1 VVALTGCSDDSGGG
15 EVVERNT
22 PTSATV
28 AAPTFGDHLHEA
40 YGVYVCD
47 RYAAP
52 LADQL
57 GDRYGIH
64 THEDGLIH
72 VHPTAV
78 ESTGAGAVLAR
89 FAEEVG
95 LGLEQGSLTLPDGSR
110 FQDGDDCGGAAGTVR
125 VLTWDSPDDPSPE
138 IVEEAPGEVPVR
150 TNGAVLAVVFAP
162 EDAEIP
168 QPPWAVSLVDPD
180 AAEQGRPSPTV

>member
-1 VVALTGCSDDSGGG
+1 M
-15 EVVERNT
+15 VERNT
-22 PTSATV
+22 STSATV

-47 RYAAP
+47 GYIPP
-52 LADQL
+52 LADRL

-72 VHPTAV
+72 VHPTAA
-78 ESTGAGAVLAR
+78 ESTGEGAVLAR

-110 FQDGDDCGGAAGTVR
+110 FQDGDDCGGVPGTVR

-138 IVEEAPGEVPVR
+138 VVASVPGEVPLH
-150 TNGAVLAVVFAP
+150 TDGAVLAVVFAP
-162 EDAEIP
+162 EDVAIP
-168 QPPWAVSLVDPD
+168 QPPWAASLVDPN
-180 AAEQGRPSPTV
+180 AAEQPRPSPTV

>member
-1 VVALTGCSDDSGGG
+1 VLAAACSDDDGGA
-15 EVVERNT
+15 EVVDRAPST
-22 PTSATV
+22 ASAE
-28 AAPTFGDHLHEA
+28 ASPAFGAHLHQA

-47 RYAAP
+47 RYLAP

-72 VHPTAV
+72 VHPTVA
-78 ESTGAGAVLAR
+78 EATGDGAVLAR

-95 LGLEQGSLTLPDGSR
+95 LGLEDGSLTLPDGTQL
-110 FQDGDDCGGAAGTVR
+110 QDGDDCGGTAGTVR
-125 VLTWDSPDDPSPE
+125 VLTWDSPDDPTPE
-138 IVEEAPGEVPVR
+138 VHEEDLGEVPLR
-150 TNGAVLAVVFAP
+150 TDGAVLAVVFAP

-168 QPPWAVSLVDPD
+168 QPPWAVNLVDPN
-180 AAEQGRPSPTV
+180 AAEEGRPPATV